1 MDIKD
6 LLPIDASNLSQVLMN
21 YNKKSGENLSYD
33 DLKNKLDELCQRDFI
48 EKEDNFLTEM
58 YKIK

>member
-1 MDIKD
+1 MDTKD
-6 LLPIDASNLSQVLMN
+6 LFPIDASNLSLVLMN

-33 DLKNKLDELCQRDFI
+33 EFKNKLDKLCERDFI